1 MDDFRLRVFIA
12 AARTL
17 SFTKAAEE
25 LCISQPAVSK
35 HIGELESAY
44 KVSLF
49 TRSGSRLTLTPA
61 GQTLLVCAENIA
73 AEYRRMQYEMGLCN
87 RQVEGELRLG
97 ASTTIAQYLLPALLA
112 RFTARFP
119 GVRVSAM
126 SGNSGQVERALEAGS
141 IDLGL
146 VESISRRQGL
156 HYTHLAADELVLVAG
171 TRGAYARTESVLA
184 EQLKQI
190 PLVLRENGS
199 GTLEAV
205 AGALAKVGIRLSMLR
220 VAMRLGTTEGIKAFV
235 RNSDTMAIVSVISVV
250 EELRAGT
257 LRIVDIEDLTL
268 TREFAF
274 VHAAT
279 EPQRLARQFV
289 DFARADL

>member
-17 SFTKAAEE
+17 SFTKAAQE
-25 LCISQPAVSK
+25 LSVSQPAVSK

-49 TRSGSRLTLTPA
+49 TRNGSRLAITQA
-61 GQTLLVCAENIA
+61 GKTMLACAENIA
-73 AEYRRMQYEMGLCN
+73 AEYRRMDYEMGLCT
-87 RQVEGELRLG
+87 RHVEGELRLG

-112 RFTARFP
+112 RFSARFP
-119 GVRVSAM
+119 GVRVSVM
-126 SGNSGQVERALEAGS
+126 SGNSGQVEQALEAGN
-141 IDLGL
+141 IDLGM
-146 VESISRRQGL
+146 VESVSRRQGL
-156 HYTHLAADELVLVAG
+156 HYTHLADDELVLVAG
-171 TRGAYARTESVLA
+171 MQGAYARTESVTP

-199 GTLEAV
+199 GTLEV
-205 AGALAKVGIRLSMLR
+205 IAGALAGAGIRLSMLR

-235 RNSDTMAIVSVISVV
+235 RSSDTMAIVSVISVV

-257 LRIVDIEDLTL
+257 LRIVDIEELAM
-268 TREFAF
+268 TREFSF
-274 VHAAT
+274 VHTAA
-279 EPQRLARQFV
+279 EPVQLARQFA
-289 DFARADL
+289 DFALADF